1 MFTEIYFQEELSILS
16 DILLLFFRGIML
28 NSAENLWGMVLNDLQ
43 SNINKQTF
51 DAWFKDTSV
60 IKYSDNILTIKV
72 QDDVAQRY
80 ITNSYSKTINELLKK
95 NTGTDYLCNF
105 IYDLNKNVIENKQD
119 IVKPETEVRKMEKEN
134 SSSIELNSYYTFETF
149 VIGAN
154 NQFAH
159 AAALNVSKNP
169 AGVYNP
175 LFLYGNSGVGKTHLL
190 QAIGH
195 QILKDKPY
203 LKVLYIKT
211 EQFLN
216 EFINAMKN
224 QSMHQFKLKF
234 RYVDILLIDDI
245 QFLSDKIQLQ
255 EEFFHTFDELHNKRK
270 QIVLTSDRPPKEI
283 SHLTERLKTRF
294 LGGLLA
300 DIQIPNLETREAI
313 LRRKAEILGIDISE
327 EVINYIASRIKSN
340 IRSLEAS
347 LININHVANILQN
360 KRITI
365 EMAKTHLKPLF
376 EENQNKQITI
386 SDILEKVAVKYE
398 TTPDLIIS
406 KNRHN
411 SIIMPRFIAIYLSTQ
426 LTNLTT
432 IEIGKEFG
440 KRDHSTVIN
449 ARKNIESLLKEDDNI
464 KEIIEEIRSEL
475 KS

>member
-1 MFTEIYFQEELSILS
+1 
-16 DILLLFFRGIML
+16 
-28 NSAENLWGMVLNDLQ
+28 
-43 SNINKQTF
+43 
-51 DAWFKDTSV
+51 
-60 IKYSDNILTIKV
+60 
-72 QDDVAQRY
+72 
-80 ITNSYSKTINELLKK
+80 
-95 NTGTDYLCNF
+95 
-105 IYDLNKNVIENKQD
+105 
-119 IVKPETEVRKMEKEN
+119 
-134 SSSIELNSYYTFETF
+134 
-149 VIGAN
+149 
-154 NQFAH
+154 
-159 AAALNVSKNP
+159 
-169 AGVYNP
+169 
-175 LFLYGNSGVGKTHLL
+175 
-190 QAIGH
+190 
-195 QILKDKPY
+195 
-203 LKVLYIKT
+203 
-211 EQFLN
+211 
-216 EFINAMKN
+216 
-224 QSMHQFKLKF
+224 
-234 RYVDILLIDDI
+234 
-245 QFLSDKIQLQ
+245 
-255 EEFFHTFDELHNKRK
+255 
-270 QIVLTSDRPPKEI
+270 
-283 SHLTERLKTRF
+283 LTERLKTRF

-300 DIQIPNLETREAI
+300 DIQVPNLETREAI

-386 SDILEKVAVKYE
+386 TDILEKVAVKYE
-398 TTPDLIIS
+398 TTPELIIS

-464 KEIIEEIRSEL
+464 REIIEEIRSEL

>member
-1 MFTEIYFQEELSILS
+1 M
-16 DILLLFFRGIML
+16 
-28 NSAENLWGMVLNDLQ
+28 NSAENIWGMVLNDLQ

-60 IKYSDNILTIKV
+60 INQSENVINIKV

-80 ITNSYSKTINELLKK
+80 ITNSYAKTINDILKK
-95 NTGTDYLCNF
+95 NTGSDYLCNF
-105 IYDLNKNVIENKQD
+105 VHDTSKIVIENKKESH
-119 IVKPETEVRKMEKEN
+119 IFESEVKKMESESK
-134 SSSIELNSYYTFETF
+134 IDLNPYYSFETF

-313 LRRKAEILGIDISE
+313 LRRKAEILGIDIHE
-327 EVINYIASRIKSN
+327 EVINYIATRIKSN
-340 IRSLEAS
+340 IRSLEAA
-347 LININHVANILQN
+347 LINLNHVATILQN
-360 KRITI
+360 KKISI

-386 SDILEKVAVKYE
+386 KDIIEKVSIRYE
-398 TTPDLIIS
+398 SSPDLIVS

-411 SIIMPRFIAIYLSTQ
+411 SIIMPRFVAIYLSTQ

-449 ARKNIESLLKEDDNI
+449 ARKNIESMLKEDDSLR
-464 KEIIEEIRSEL
+464 EVIEEIKSEL